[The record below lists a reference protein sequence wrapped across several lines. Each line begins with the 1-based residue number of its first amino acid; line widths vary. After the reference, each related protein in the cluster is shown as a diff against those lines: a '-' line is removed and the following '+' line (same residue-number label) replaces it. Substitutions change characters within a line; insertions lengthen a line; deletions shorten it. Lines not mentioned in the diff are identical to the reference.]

1 MSDQV
6 RFDDDAA
13 AEMTGLD
20 AGMAKR
26 CYYEVLEVERT
37 AVDGELKAA
46 FRKLAMKW
54 HPDRNPGDKSCETR
68 FKEINEAYEV
78 LKDADKRAAYDR
90 FGHAAFE
97 HGAGMGAGGGF
108 GDVASAFADI
118 FDDLFGMGGGRRGRG
133 GGRERGAD
141 LRYNMEISLEE
152 AYSGKTAQVR
162 IPTSVTCEACSGSG
176 AKAGTRPKACPSCG
190 GQGRILHAQGF
201 FTLERTCPNCQGRGQ
216 VISNPCPSCSGS
228 GRVTR
233 ERALSVNIPPGVE
246 DGTRIRL
253 AGEGEAG
260 VRGGPAG
267 DLYIF
272 LSLGAHAFFQR
283 EGADLH
289 CRVPISMIRAT
300 LGGEFEV
307 PTIDGGNTRV
317 KVPEG
322 TQSGRRFR
330 LQGKGMPVLRSKQT
344 GDMYVQVLVE
354 TPQKLTKR
362 QRELLDEFERLSSKE
377 THPESTGFF
386 GKVKEFLARSGSV

>member
-1 MSDQV
+1 
-6 RFDDDAA
+6 
-13 AEMTGLD
+13 
-20 AGMAKR
+20 MAKR
-26 CYYEVLEVERT
+26 CFYEVLGVERS
-37 AVDGELKAA
+37 ADEGGLKSA

-54 HPDRNPGDKSCETR
+54 HPDRNPGDKNCEAR
-68 FKEINEAYEV
+68 FKEINEAYEI
-78 LKDADKRAAYDR
+78 LKDPDKRAAYDR

-97 HGAGMGAGGGF
+97 HGGPGGPAGFGADFGSAFSDLFEGIFGMGAG
-108 GDVASAFADI
+108 
-118 FDDLFGMGGGRRGRG
+118 RGRS
-133 GGRERGAD
+133 GRERGAD
-141 LRYNMEISLEE
+141 LRYNMEIRLEE
-152 AYSGKTAQVR
+152 AYSGKTAHVR
-162 IPTSVTCEACSGSG
+162 IPTSVTCESCSGSG

-190 GQGRILHAQGF
+190 GQGRIRHAQGF

-216 VISNPCPSCSGS
+216 VIDNPCQACSGS

-233 ERALSVNIPPGVE
+233 ERTLSVNIPPGVE

-260 VRGGPAG
+260 VRGGPTG

-272 LSLGAHAFFQR
+272 LSIAGHPFFQR

-289 CRVPISMIRAT
+289 CRVPISMVTAA

-307 PTIDGGNTRV
+307 PTIDGTNTRV

-330 LQGKGMPVLRSKQT
+330 VQGKGMPVLRSKQA
-344 GDMYVQVLVE
+344 GDMYIQVLVE

-362 QRELLDEFERLSSKE
+362 QRELLSEFERLSSRD
-377 THPESTGFF
+377 TQPESSGFF
-386 GKVKEFLARSGSV
+386 GKVKEFLGRSGQA